1 MRKTT
6 KIILITIIIATILL
20 GIGYAAVQNITLNIS
35 GTAAAD
41 PTQSNFKVMFTG
53 TPFVSDNTLATAS
66 IINDTNASIEV
77 TGLSQK
83 NDNVSVTY
91 TIENAST
98 DLSANLSIS
107 TTNSNDDYFSI
118 TSILEKTSLIAG
130 ETTEVTVTI
139 ELIKTPITSIESEIE
154 ILLDAIPVQPGE
166 EGNSSEPSQTP
177 DLNVNEYGFYFEQP
191 YLQYSGDHSFIFYED
206 GSYELYKDNR
216 LLYAFPE
223 NSLIYD
229 KNIITSSDNP
239 NDYIIPSLDSIRITG
254 FLGFLENLFYLDN
267 DYEKVP
273 DEAAYIVLLES
284 EERALSKIFPK
295 KATESDIYIYDG
307 YMYSGIPDGW
317 NVILFE
323 EQDKQSL
330 ESSFNIITPPF
341 ITRNQTSYSK
351 IQEEI
356 AGMPVTAL
364 LSTFANCQQ
373 MIEAPKIPSTVTNL
387 TDTFSGCTALNDNI
401 TIPENVQYLIRTFNN
416 CINLPGSTI
425 TINSSE
431 LINYSDCFKNVLM
444 TTITLNGNTPTEILN
459 LIRATGIE

>member
-1 MRKTT
+1 M
-6 KIILITIIIATILL
+6 
-20 GIGYAAVQNITLNIS
+20 
-35 GTAAAD
+35 
-41 PTQSNFKVMFTG
+41 
-53 TPFVSDNTLATAS
+53 
-66 IINDTNASIEV
+66 
-77 TGLSQK
+77 
-83 NDNVSVTY
+83 
-91 TIENAST
+91 
-98 DLSANLSIS
+98 
-107 TTNSNDDYFSI
+107 
-118 TSILEKTSLIAG
+118 
-130 ETTEVTVTI
+130 
-139 ELIKTPITSIESEIE
+139 
-154 ILLDAIPVQPGE
+154 
-166 EGNSSEPSQTP
+166 
-177 DLNVNEYGFYFEQP
+177 
-191 YLQYSGDHSFIFYED
+191 DHV
-206 GSYELYKDNR
+206 
-216 LLYAFPE
+216 
-223 NSLIYD
+223 
-229 KNIITSSDNP
+229 
-239 NDYIIPSLDSIRITG
+239 RITG

-267 DYEKVP
+267 DYEQVP

-295 KATESDIYIYDG
+295 KATESDIYICDG

-330 ESSFNIITPPF
+330 ESSFNIITPPS

-364 LSTFANCQQ
+364 LSTFANCKQ

-431 LINYSDCFKNVLM
+431 LINYSDCFNNVLM

-459 LIRATGIE
+459 LIRATGI